1 MWIFI
6 FYLFI
11 WLCPDLAVV
20 CRLLGCSM
28 WTVVPWPGIKPTPP
42 ALEAWSFNRQGSPMK
57 WILDNDIIS
66 LLVFISPTLVRKGV
80 LSKVPAR
87 IHVTCRH
94 THTHNS
100 NACSLPLLL
109 VLGQASRIPTQGQ
122 QMYRLARDVT
132 WPDRGT
138 FGVNWGFLSCSP
150 NIPLGPT
157 FPWPPL
163 LLWLRSVITVLRF
176 LCVRLLKIVLLL
188 PLALII
194 SDKSENKLFFF

>member
-1 MWIFI
+1 M
-6 FYLFI
+6 
-11 WLCPDLAVV
+11 P
-20 CRLLGCSM
+20 
-28 WTVVPWPGIKPTPP
+28 
-42 ALEAWSFNRQGSPMK
+42 
-57 WILDNDIIS
+57 
-66 LLVFISPTLVRKGV
+66 
-80 LSKVPAR
+80 
-87 IHVTCRH
+87 HVDTYTH
-94 THTHNS
+94 THTHTHTHLKNS

-132 WPDRGT
+132 WRDRGT
-138 FGVNWGFLSCSP
+138 FRVNWGFLSCSP
-150 NIPLGPT
+150 NICLEPT

-194 SDKSENKLFFF
+194 SDKSENKLFFFSK

>member
-1 MWIFI
+1 
-6 FYLFI
+6 
-11 WLCPDLAVV
+11 
-20 CRLLGCSM
+20 
-28 WTVVPWPGIKPTPP
+28 
-42 ALEAWSFNRQGSPMK
+42 
-57 WILDNDIIS
+57 
-66 LLVFISPTLVRKGV
+66 
-80 LSKVPAR
+80 
-87 IHVTCRH
+87 
-94 THTHNS
+94 
-100 NACSLPLLL
+100 
-109 VLGQASRIPTQGQ
+109 
-122 QMYRLARDVT
+122 MYRLARDVT

-194 SDKSENKLFFF
+194 SDKSENKLFFFLNSNSLKELKIALPDFIMRSTPDTKVFPEFQEAIKKQVQEQEGSLHNSEAIKQQIHQNSCCECHLPYVVALEACM